1 MIRLIAVQVLIHASM
16 TGMRMAAP
24 LLALRQEHGAIATG
38 ALISLFALAPVF
50 LSVPAGRFADRN
62 TLQRPVA
69 LSVLCAVIGAALAAV
84 FPVFPVLCLSALLS
98 GGAVSSALIALQRH
112 TGRMATNQTEL
123 RQVFSWL
130 ALSTAIS
137 SVIGPFLSG
146 LIIDHANFRAAF
158 ALMAVLPVA
167 SWFIVRRIPTLEP
180 PKATVEMGK
189 KRHFWDLLRKPPL
202 RRLLALNWIV
212 ASSWDVH
219 TFVVPLLG
227 HERGFSASAIG
238 AILGIFAVA
247 AAIIRLILPVV
258 AARLREW
265 AVIFAA
271 MLTTAALYGIYPVLE
286 SPLAMGACSLL
297 LGAAIGSVQP
307 MIMSALHQ
315 ITPEHRQG
323 EALGLRMMSVTAA
336 GALMPMAFGGAG
348 HAVGLFGV
356 FWGASALVA
365 AGSRLAWKM
374 QNPGDPDS
382 EERPPPPR

>member
-1 MIRLIAVQVLIHASM
+1 MCASPLLIRLIAVQVLIHASM

-24 LLALRQEHGAIATG
+24 LLVLRQGHSAIAAG

-69 LSVLCAVIGAALAAV
+69 ISIICAVASAALAAA
-84 FPVFPVLCLSALLS
+84 FPIFPVLCFSALMI
-98 GGAVSSALIALQRH
+98 GGAASSALIALQRH

-146 LIIDHANFRAAF
+146 LVIDHANFRVAF
-158 ALMAVLPVA
+158 ALMAALPIT
-167 SWFIVRRIPTLEP
+167 SWFLVRHAPVSKA
-180 PKATVEMGK
+180 PKTSTETTK
-189 KRHFWDLLRKPPL
+189 KQHFWDLLREAPL
-202 RRLLALNWIV
+202 RRLLALNWLI

-227 HERGFSASAIG
+227 HERDFSASVIG
-238 AILGIFAVA
+238 TILGVFAVA
-247 AAIIRLILPVV
+247 AAIIRLVLPLI
-258 AARLREW
+258 AARLQEW
-265 AVIFAA
+265 AVIFSA
-271 MLTTAALYGIYPVLE
+271 MLMTATLYSIYPLLE
-286 SPLAMGACSLL
+286 SPLAMGICSLL
-297 LGAAIGSVQP
+297 LGATLGSVQP
-307 MIMSALHQ
+307 MIMSSLHQ

-336 GALMPMAFGGAG
+336 GALMPIVFGGAG
-348 HAVGLFGV
+348 QAIGLLGV
-356 FWGASALVA
+356 FWGVGIMVA
-365 AGSRLAWKM
+365 VGSRLAWRM
-374 QNPGDPDS
+374 QKRG
-382 EERPPPPR
+382 